1 MVIANQKSTID
12 PHTKK
17 KKEFKHNTKDS
28 HQITREKNK
37 RKGRKKTYKN
47 KSQIINKMAIRTYLS
62 IIILNVNRLNVPTKR
77 HRLVECIQNQDPC
90 ICCL

>member
-37 RKGRKKTYKN
+37 RKGRKKGGEFASRWGSKESLLLR
-47 KSQIINKMAIRTYLS
+47 K
-62 IIILNVNRLNVPTKR
+62 
-77 HRLVECIQNQDPC
+77 
-90 ICCL
+90 